1 MIPNPSGEKNKKMA
15 IIKSKIRLSKLCV
28 SLIFLATILL
38 GVYFFAGRNVQDL
51 SDNTL
56 MIKYLSIKPE
66 LKERTNA
73 AAVNLAFMPINIA
86 TNGTYTISDTVK
98 VNLVVSSPD
107 QAMNTVGGNI
117 IFDPKKLQLISVT
130 TSGSI
135 VNLWVTDPS
144 GASVT
149 ATNGTI
155 SFMGGVTAPGFMGNQ
170 GQVLSVSFKVIGSGQ
185 TSIGVTDP
193 QVLANDGLGTDLLS
207 TATPSQLMLKNP
219 VPPILPVAS
228 DVNSDGKVDLADL
241 SVVLAN
247 YGKTIVQSSP
257 AMVNSSDINGDG
269 KVDIKD
275 ISIILSKFTAK
286 K

>member
-1 MIPNPSGEKNKKMA
+1 M
-15 IIKSKIRLSKLCV
+15 
-28 SLIFLATILL
+28 
-38 GVYFFAGRNVQDL
+38 QDL
-51 SDNTL
+51 GDDVLT
-56 MIKYLSIKPE
+56 IKYLDIKPGS
-66 LKERTNA
+66 KETVYV
-73 AAVNLAFMPINIA
+73 AAVNMAFVPINVA

-98 VNLVVSSPD
+98 VNLVVNSPD

-117 IFDPKKLQLISVT
+117 IFDPKKLQLIGVT
-130 TSGSI
+130 TGGSI

-144 GASVT
+144 GVSPAMTS
-149 ATNGTI
+149 GTI
-155 SFMGGVTAPGFMGNQ
+155 SFLGGVTAPGFIGNQ

-207 TATPSQLMLKNP
+207 TAVPSQLTLKNP
-219 VPPILPVAS
+219 VQSTLATAS
-228 DVNSDGKVDLADL
+228 DINSDGKVDLADF

-247 YGKTIVQSSP
+247 YGKTIVQTSP
-257 AMVNSSDINGDG
+257 AMVASSDINGDG

-275 ISIILSKFTAK
+275 ISIILSRFTVK